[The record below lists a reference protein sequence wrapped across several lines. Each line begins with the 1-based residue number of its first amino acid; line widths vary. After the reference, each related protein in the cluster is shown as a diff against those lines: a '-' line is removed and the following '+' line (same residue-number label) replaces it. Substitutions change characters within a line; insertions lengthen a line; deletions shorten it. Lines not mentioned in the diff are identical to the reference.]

1 MKNAGLFIRSWVH
14 MIWMLLT
21 VVPFTVV
28 ILLMALFGVSKSRR
42 YPVAVT
48 WLTHCVDAARWI
60 CGIEYQLIG
69 QDNLAPLKDV
79 PVVVLVKH
87 QSTYETFLMP
97 GIMPKP
103 LAYVFKKELLRI
115 PFFGWSIGSLDMVHI
130 DRANHIRAFA
140 KVISRG
146 KELLAKGHWVIMFP
160 EGTRI
165 PRGEVGQYKPG
176 GTRLAIAA
184 GAYVLPVAVS
194 SARCWPKNSMIKT
207 PGLVTVSIGP
217 AMDSQARSAPEL
229 MQEVQHW
236 IEHEMRRIDPQGYA
250 SLDSE
255 VAPT

>member
-1 MKNAGLFIRSWVH
+1 MSKALAFVRSSLH
-14 MIWMLLT
+14 MLWMLVT
-21 VVPFTVV
+21 VVPFTLV
-28 ILLMALFGVSKSRR
+28 ILLMALFGVSKAHR
-42 YPVAVT
+42 YPVART
-48 WLTHCVDAARWI
+48 WLTHCVDSAKWI
-60 CGIEYQLIG
+60 CGVRYELIG
-69 QDNLAPLKDV
+69 QENLEPLKDV

-130 DRANHIRAFA
+130 DRASSIRAFA

-160 EGTRI
+160 EGTRVA
-165 PRGEVGQYKPG
+165 RGEVGEYKPG

-184 GAYVLPVAVS
+184 GARVLPVAVS
-194 SARCWPKNSMIKT
+194 SARCWPKHSFIKT

-217 AMDSQARSAPEL
+217 AIESTDRAAPEL
-229 MQEVQHW
+229 MQEVQQW
-236 IEHEMRRIDPQGYA
+236 IEIEMRRIDPQAYEIVGTENA
-250 SLDSE
+250 QD
-255 VAPT
+255 